1 MRKKM
6 IGIVSIV
13 VVCALMPVNAHAA
26 YNTQDSVIDKASD
39 WAATLG
45 KTPEDRDMILTQRRA
60 ERAAKRLREAMQK
73 SSKKAGKALEK
84 AGKDMGKMFE

>member
-1 MRKKM
+1 MRKRM
-6 IGIVSIV
+6 MWIVPIM
-13 VVCALMPVNAHAA
+13 VVCALLPVSAYAA

-45 KTPEDRDMILTQRRA
+45 KSPEDRDMILTQRRA